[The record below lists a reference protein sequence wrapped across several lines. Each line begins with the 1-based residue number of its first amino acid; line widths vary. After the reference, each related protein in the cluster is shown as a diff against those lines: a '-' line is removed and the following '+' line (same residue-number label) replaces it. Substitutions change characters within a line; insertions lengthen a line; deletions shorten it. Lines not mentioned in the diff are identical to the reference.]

1 MVIKRRKTA
10 QSSAKC
16 VSEEDVGITQFVSS
30 HLKGFEGLIK
40 QRYSD
45 FQVNEIDLNGEVV
58 TLKALDAPV
67 QEQTKSEPQEI
78 TRIESDALQPNEET
92 AALAKIIGDDLV
104 DQCFKLISGELETK
118 LISTEPIGDKSMR
131 TEIHRLIREGFFSK
145 LDSKTDDGRIA
156 ITKVEK
162 RSKGGR
168 SEYRRAAK
176 QAEYL
181 HFTLYKENKD
191 TLEALSYIAKMLRIP
206 AKSMTFAGTKDRRAV
221 TTQRICWRKGNANR
235 LCNLNAAFRGNIQ
248 LGDFKFESHTIKLGD
263 LCGNRFEIVIREV
276 DSSDLDEIE
285 KSLTSLRDHGFINY
299 FGLQRFGTFSVWTH
313 TIGKHILCRDYEKAV
328 EGILNPQDVT
338 LEDSREAR
346 EIWANEGNAAKALE
360 LMPRRCVAECSM
372 LGALIDSPNPLNAL
386 LRIPHSLKTM
396 YVHAYQ
402 SYIWNRAASE
412 RISRNPHHAIQG
424 DLVLESE
431 EKTGIQRARE
441 VTEEEVKTD
450 AISIF
455 DVVLPSPGNDILYP
469 SNMVSFYEKIM
480 EEDNINCHNMRH
492 KIKEFSVFGAYRK
505 VLAKPLDLTWFVRR
519 YTSNEDT
526 IVYTDREVLE
536 TGIKLAPEP
545 QEEDAS
551 KIRLAIVL
559 QLSLSTSQYA
569 TMALR
574 EAMKQETSRNGKIYF
589 G

>member
-1 MVIKRRKTA
+1 MEAKKRKVA
-10 QSSAKC
+10 QPSAKC

-30 HLKGFEGLIK
+30 HLNGFEGLIK

-45 FQVNEIDLNGEVV
+45 FQVNEIDLNGDVVALKTLESTQEEV
-58 TLKALDAPV
+58 KP
-67 QEQTKSEPQEI
+67 EPQE
-78 TRIESDALQPNEET
+78 TTKTEPEVLQPNEET
-92 AALAKIIGDDLV
+92 TALAKLVGQSIV
-104 DQCFKLISGELETK
+104 DQCFKLISGELETRQVK
-118 LISTEPIGDKSMR
+118 TEPIADKSMR
-131 TEIHRLIREGFFSK
+131 TDIHNLIRAGFFSK

-156 ITKVEK
+156 IIKVEK

-168 SEYRRAAK
+168 SGFGRTPK

-191 TLEALSYIAKMLRIP
+191 TLEALSFIAKMLRIP
-206 AKSMTFAGTKDRRAV
+206 SKSMTFAGTKDRRAV
-221 TTQRICWRKGNANR
+221 TTQRVCWRKGNANR

-263 LCGNRFEIVIREV
+263 LNGNRFKIVIREV
-276 DSSDLDEIE
+276 NPADLDVVD

-299 FGLQRFGTFSVWTH
+299 FGLQRFGTFSVSSH
-313 TIGKHILCRDYEKAV
+313 TIGKYILCQNYDKAV

-346 EIWANEGNAAKALE
+346 EVWADQRDAARALE

-372 LGALIDSPNPLNAL
+372 LGALIDSPNSLNAL

-402 SYIWNRAASE
+402 SFIWNRAASE
-412 RISRNPHHAIQG
+412 RISLDPHHAIPG
-424 DLVLESE
+424 DLVFASDEMS
-431 EKTGIQRARE
+431 GIQRARE
-441 VTEEEVKTD
+441 VTDEELKSGAVT
-450 AISIF
+450 IF
-455 DVVLPSPGNDILYP
+455 DVVLPSPGNDVIYP
-469 SNMVSFYEKIM
+469 TNLTAFYENIM
-480 EEDNINCHNMRH
+480 KEDQIDCHNMRH

-505 VLAKPLDLTWFVRR
+505 LLAKPLDLSWFAHR
-519 YTSNEDT
+519 YISNEET

-536 TGIKLAPEP
+536 TGVELAPEP
-545 QEEDAS
+545 KEDEVSNS
-551 KIRLAIVL
+551 KLAVVL
-559 QLSLSTSQYA
+559 LLSLSTSQYA

-574 EAMKQETSRNGKIYF
+574 EAMKQETSRNGKLYF